1 MGQHDEWYEHP
12 QYLPDNNR
20 DLEQGEA
27 AVALREAWHNIYGE
41 YPSDRALAL
50 LWSQSA
56 LETGRWRS
64 IHCFN
69 FGNIRKVHNPDDGH
83 YFTMYDGNEIIKGKT
98 IWFKPPEPLSHFRGY
113 KTVTEGAEDYIK
125 LVSQRPRYA
134 KAWAMVMAGD
144 PVGYCRELKAA
155 GYFTANLE
163 HYTKPVVSLTNEF
176 IRRKDEL
183 LSWKINDT
191 EPAPPLSSDSEPDTE
206 PGEPPSD
213 EDTDPSTYEP
223 DELVNTEPWNPPP
236 DFIQPADVEKEPK
249 TYDPQRE
256 KDPSLGVIAMVIAVG
271 SALYVWLSTSFHGC
285 F

>member
-1 MGQHDEWYEHP
+1 MGHEQWYEHP

-20 DLEQGEA
+20 DLDQGEA

-50 LWSQSA
+50 LWAQSA
-56 LETGRWRS
+56 LETGRWKS

-83 YFTMYDGNEIIKGKT
+83 CFTMYEGNEIIKGKS

-113 KTVTEGAEDYIK
+113 KSVIEGAEDYIS
-125 LVSQRPRYA
+125 LVSQRKRYK

-144 PVGYCRELKAA
+144 PIGYCRELKAA
-155 GYFTANLE
+155 GYFTANLD

-176 IRRKDEL
+176 MRRRDEL
-183 LSWKINDT
+183 LAWGDT
-191 EPAPPLSSDSEPDTE
+191 DLELTSPDDEAPDTD
-206 PGEPPSD
+206 PQTEPPSG

-223 DELVNTEPWNPPP
+223 DDLVNTEPWNPPP
-236 DFIQPADVEKEPK
+236 DFVQPEVVFEKEPK

-271 SALYVWLSTSFHGC
+271 SALYVWLSTSFPGC